1 VSGAAASA
9 KSFTCPVCGFAGLT
23 EPPIDVTGSPTYSIC
38 PCCGVQF
45 GADYQD
51 KTHPELRQA
60 WVQGGAQWWSQ
71 NQPPPEGWDA
81 DAQLKAAGF
90 GGTNGSAPN

>member
-1 VSGAAASA
+1 MTTTS
-9 KSFTCPVCGFAGLT
+9 KFTCPVCGFPDLT
-23 EPPIDVTGSPTYSIC
+23 EPHVDVTGSPTYSIC

-45 GADYQD
+45 GADDQD
-51 KTHPELRQA
+51 KTHQELRQA

-71 NQPPPEGWDA
+71 NQPPPDGWDA
-81 DAQLKAAGF
+81 DTQLKAAGF